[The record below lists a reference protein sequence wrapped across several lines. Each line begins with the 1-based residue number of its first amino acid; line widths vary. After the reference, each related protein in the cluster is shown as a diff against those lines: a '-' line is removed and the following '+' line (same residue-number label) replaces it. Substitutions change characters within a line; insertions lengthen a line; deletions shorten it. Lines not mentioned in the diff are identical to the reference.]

1 MKITSSTTMELKKLV
16 SLFLLVLCFAACQ
29 KEEKNQI
36 IIIQGEAQ
44 GSTYAVKY
52 ISSSELVSKKAI
64 DSLLLAFDE
73 SLSTY
78 RPDSKISK
86 VNEGD
91 STIVVDDFFVKTVE
105 VSSRI
110 YKETNGLFDPTIG
123 VLVNAYGF
131 GPKKQKID
139 LNSAKI
145 DSLLQY
151 VGFEKV
157 RLNENRTISKKFPQ
171 TYFDFN
177 AIAQG
182 YSVDVVVDFLK
193 SKGIENG
200 IVEIGGEIVAFGKN
214 TIENKNWVIGIDDP
228 TQTPEERTLIAK
240 IKLENLGMATSG
252 NYRKVK
258 TDSLTGEKFVHI
270 INPKTGLSQQSKVLS
285 ATVLSKKCIDADGYA
300 TAFMVMDLQQIQD
313 FLKDR
318 NDLYVLL
325 IYTDEQNT
333 IQQFKTPNFEKLVVD

>member
-1 MKITSSTTMELKKLV
+1 MELKKFL
-16 SLFLLVLCFAACQ
+16 SLFLLLLLFVACQ
-29 KEEKNQI
+29 KEEKNEI
-36 IIIQGEAQ
+36 VIIQGEAQ
-44 GSTYAVKY
+44 GSTYSVKY

-64 DSLLLAFDE
+64 DSLLLAFDQ

-78 RPDSKISK
+78 RPESKISK
-86 VNEGD
+86 INEGD
-91 STIVVDDFFVKTVE
+91 STIVVDNFFVKTFE

-139 LNSAKI
+139 LNSVKI
-145 DSLLQY
+145 DSLLLY
-151 VGFEKV
+151 VGFDKV
-157 RLNENRTISKKFPQ
+157 RLNKNGTISKKFPQ

-228 TQTPEERTLIAK
+228 TQSPEERTIIAK

-258 TDSLTGEKFVHI
+258 TDSLTGKKFVHI
-270 INPKTGLSQQSKVLS
+270 INPKTGLSLQSKVLS
-285 ATVLSKKCIDADGYA
+285 ATVLAKNCIDADGYA
-300 TAFMVMDLQQIQD
+300 TAFMLMEIEETQA
-313 FLKDR
+313 FLNER
-318 NDLYVLL
+318 SDLYVLL
-325 IYTDEQNT
+325 IYTDEQNK
-333 IQQFKTPNFEKLVVD
+333 IKQFKTPNFEKLIID

>member
-1 MKITSSTTMELKKLV
+1 MKIILSTIMELKKLV
-16 SLFLLVLCFAACQ
+16 SLFVLTLSILSCQ
-29 KEEKNQI
+29 KQENDKQFV
-36 IIIQGEAQ
+36 IQGEAQ
-44 GSTYAVKY
+44 GSTYAIKY
-52 ISSSELVSKKAI
+52 INQTEVVKKQSI
-64 DSLLLAFDE
+64 DSLLLVFDL

-86 VNEGD
+86 INEND
-91 STIVVDDFFVKTVE
+91 STIVVDDFFVKTFQ
-105 VSSRI
+105 VSNQI

-131 GPKKQKID
+131 GPKKENIT
-139 LNSAKI
+139 LNPSRI
-145 DSLLQY
+145 DSLLQF
-151 VGFEKV
+151 VGFDKV
-157 RLNENRTISKKFPQ
+157 KLNQDKTISKQFKE

-193 SKGIENG
+193 SKGLKSG

-214 TIENKNWVIGIDDP
+214 TIENKNWIIGIDDP
-228 TQTPEERTLIAK
+228 TQSPEERTLIAK

-258 TDSLTGEKFVHI
+258 VDSLTGQKFVHI
-270 INPKTGLSQQSKVLS
+270 INPKTGLSQKSSMLS
-285 ATVLSKKCIDADGYA
+285 ATVLAPSCIEADGFA
-300 TAFMVMDLQQIQD
+300 TAFMIMDLESVQKLINT
-313 FLKDR
+313 R

-325 IYTDEQNT
+325 IYVDKNGQIN
-333 IQQFKTPNFEKLVVD
+333 QFNSSNFQSISLE

>member
-1 MKITSSTTMELKKLV
+1 MKITSSTITELKKLV
-16 SLFLLVLCFAACQ
+16 SLFLLVLGFVACQ
-29 KEEKNQI
+29 KEQKDKI
-36 IIIQGEAQ
+36 VIIQGEAQ
-44 GSTYAVKY
+44 GSTYSVKY
-52 ISSSELVSKKAI
+52 ISSSELVSKNAI
-64 DSLLLAFDE
+64 DSLLLAFDT

-86 VNEGD
+86 INEGD
-91 STIVVDDFFVKTVE
+91 TTVVIDDFFIRTFE

-139 LNSAKI
+139 LSPTKI

-151 VGFEKV
+151 VGFDKV
-157 RLNENRTISKKFPQ
+157 RLNKNRTISKNYQQ

-193 SKGIENG
+193 SKGIKNG

-214 TIENKNWVIGIDDP
+214 TIDNKNWVIGIDDP
-228 TQTPEERTLIAK
+228 TQSPEERTLIAK

-270 INPKTGLSQQSKVLS
+270 INPKTGLSQQSKMLS
-285 ATVLSKKCIDADGYA
+285 ATVLAPSCIDADGYA
-300 TAFMVMDLQQIQD
+300 TAFMVMDVQQTQE
-313 FLKDR
+313 FLKNR

-325 IYTDEQNT
+325 IYTDENNQVK
-333 IQQFKTPNFEKLVVD
+333 QFKTTNFDKLIVN